1 VTSGT
6 GAAIKVEEISAVKKK
21 ISFEIPWEEVRKELD
36 AAYRTVGKKARIKG
50 FRPGKT
56 PRHILET
63 YYREDAEGEAVS
75 NLVQR
80 SFEEAM
86 QANNLLPVARPQIEQ
101 TGIETE
107 KSFVYSATVE
117 VEPVIEP
124 NGYTGLELEKNDPG
138 VSDNQVD
145 ARLEELRNMYS
156 SLKDVEDDRIVQ
168 NGDFLLIDFEGRL
181 GGEVRKEL
189 TEKGFRIEVGSKRL
203 VPGFED
209 ALVGL
214 KKGESKEFTVKFP
227 DDYHVK
233 EFAGKDITF
242 SVTVQDIKVKVLPEL
257 DEHFVKIFNK
267 YENLEALKADL
278 RKSLEEENAAR
289 VKSNLQKAIQDK
301 LLEQNP
307 FEVPEAYVERQIF
320 NMMVEYQR
328 RMVMNGMDAD
338 SAAKVAANL
347 HDQFRDEAARI
358 VRSGLLLNK
367 IAEKE
372 TLSVDDGEIDD
383 RIREAASRYG
393 RDFESMKE
401 SYEKDNLIER
411 LRDQILEEKTL
422 DFIESRAN
430 IRVKSIDQ

>member
-1 VTSGT
+1 MTSGT
-6 GAAIKVEEISAVKKK
+6 GATIKVEEIGPVKKK

-80 SFEEAM
+80 SFEEAI

-101 TGIETE
+101 TGIEAE
-107 KSFVYSATVE
+107 KSFTYSATVE
-117 VEPVIEP
+117 VAPVIEP
-124 NGYTGLELEKNDPG
+124 QGYTGIELQRQDAA
-138 VSDNQVD
+138 VTDSDVD

-156 SLKDVEDDRIVQ
+156 SLQDVEGDRPVQ
-168 NGDFLLIDFEGRL
+168 IGDFLLVDFEGKL
-181 GGEVRKEL
+181 GGETRKEL
-189 TEKGFRIEVGSKRL
+189 TEKGFRLEVGSKRF
-203 VPGFED
+203 VPGFEE

-214 KKGESKEFTVKFP
+214 RKGETKEFTVTFP

-242 SVTVQDIKVKVLPEL
+242 KVIVQDVKIKVLPDI
-257 DEHFVKIFNK
+257 DENFVKNFNK
-267 YENLEALKADL
+267 YENLEALKVDI
-278 RKSLEEENAAR
+278 RKSLEEESIAR
-289 VKSNLQKAIQDK
+289 VKANLQKDINNK
-301 LLEQNP
+301 LLEKNP

-328 RMVMNGMDAD
+328 RMVMNGMDSD
-338 SAAKVAANL
+338 NAAKVAANL
-347 HDQFRDEAARI
+347 HDQFRDEAARM
-358 VRSGLLLNK
+358 VRTGILLQR

-372 TLSVDDGEIDD
+372 SLAVDEKEIDD
-383 RIREAASRYG
+383 RIRETASRYG
-393 RDFESMKE
+393 RDFESMKQ
-401 SYEKDNLIER
+401 SYEKDDLIDR
-411 LRDQILEEKTL
+411 LRDQLLEEKTL
-422 DFIESRAN
+422 AFIESRAN
-430 IRVKSIDQ
+430 IK

>member
-1 VTSGT
+1 
-6 GAAIKVEEISAVKKK
+6 
-21 ISFEIPWEEVRKELD
+21 
-36 AAYRTVGKKARIKG
+36 
-50 FRPGKT
+50 
-56 PRHILET
+56 
-63 YYREDAEGEAVS
+63 
-75 NLVQR
+75 
-80 SFEEAM
+80 
-86 QANNLLPVARPQIEQ
+86 
-101 TGIETE
+101 
-107 KSFVYSATVE
+107 
-117 VEPVIEP
+117 
-124 NGYTGLELEKNDPG
+124 
-138 VSDNQVD
+138 
-145 ARLEELRNMYS
+145 MYS
-156 SLKDVEDDRIVQ
+156 TLKDVEGDRAVQ
-168 NGDFLLIDFEGRL
+168 NGDFLLIDFEGKL
-181 GGEVRKEL
+181 GGEARKEL
-189 TEKGFRIEVGSKRL
+189 TEKGFRLEVGSKRL

-214 KKGESKEFTVKFP
+214 KKGESKEFTVAFP

-242 SVTVQDIKVKVLPEL
+242 NVTVQDVKVKVLPEL
-257 DEHFVKIFNK
+257 DENFVKIFNK
-267 YENLEALKADL
+267 YDNLEALKADL
-278 RKSLEEENAAR
+278 RKSLEEENAGR

-338 SAAKVAANL
+338 DAAKVAANL
-347 HDQFRDEAARI
+347 HDQFRDEATRL

-401 SYEKDNLIER
+401 SYAKDNLIER

-430 IRVKSIDQ
+430 IIVKSIDSVEKD

>member
-1 VTSGT
+1 
-6 GAAIKVEEISAVKKK
+6 
-21 ISFEIPWEEVRKELD
+21 
-36 AAYRTVGKKARIKG
+36 
-50 FRPGKT
+50 
-56 PRHILET
+56 
-63 YYREDAEGEAVS
+63 
-75 NLVQR
+75 
-80 SFEEAM
+80 
-86 QANNLLPVARPQIEQ
+86 
-101 TGIETE
+101 
-107 KSFVYSATVE
+107 
-117 VEPVIEP
+117 
-124 NGYTGLELEKNDPG
+124 
-138 VSDNQVD
+138 
-145 ARLEELRNMYS
+145 
-156 SLKDVEDDRIVQ
+156 
-168 NGDFLLIDFEGRL
+168 
-181 GGEVRKEL
+181 
-189 TEKGFRIEVGSKRL
+189 
-203 VPGFED
+203 
-209 ALVGL
+209 
-214 KKGESKEFTVKFP
+214 
-227 DDYHVK
+227 
-233 EFAGKDITF
+233 
-242 SVTVQDIKVKVLPEL
+242 VKVLPEL

-383 RIREAASRYG
+383 RIRETASRYG

>member
-21 ISFEIPWEEVRKELD
+21 ISVEIPWDEVRKELD
-36 AAYRTVGKKARIKG
+36 NAYRTLAKKAKIKG

-101 TGIETE
+101 NGIQAE
-107 KSFVYSATVE
+107 KTFMYSATVE
-117 VEPVIEP
+117 VEPVIVP
-124 NGYTGLELEKNDPG
+124 QGYTGLELERENATVTDKD
-138 VSDNQVD
+138 VD

-156 SLKDVEDDRIVQ
+156 SLKDVEDDQAVQ
-168 NGDFLLIDFEGRL
+168 NGDFLLIDFEGKL
-181 GGEVRKEL
+181 GDDARKEL
-189 TEKGFRIEVGSKRL
+189 TEKGFRIEVGSKRF
-203 VPGFED
+203 VSGFEES
-209 ALVGL
+209 LIGL
-214 KKGESKEFTVKFP
+214 KKGEEKEFTVKFP

-242 SVTVQDIKVKVLPEL
+242 NVTVQDVKVKILPEL
-257 DEHFVKIFNK
+257 DEQFVKIFNK
-267 YENLEALKADL
+267 YENLDALKADL

-289 VKSNLQKAIQDK
+289 VKASLRKAIEDK

-307 FEVPEAYVERQIF
+307 FDVPEAYVERQIF

-338 SAAKVAANL
+338 NASKVAANL

-372 TLSVDDGEIDD
+372 TLSVDDVEIDD
-383 RIREAASRYG
+383 RIRETASRYG
-393 RDFESMKE
+393 RDFKSMKE

-411 LRDQILEEKTL
+411 LRDQILDEKTL

-430 IRVKSIDQ
+430 IRIKSTDR

>member
-1 VTSGT
+1 
-6 GAAIKVEEISAVKKK
+6 
-21 ISFEIPWEEVRKELD
+21 VRKELD

-383 RIREAASRYG
+383 RIRETASRYG